1 MNKSEYTDTEE
12 GLSRTKHSTSSEEQN
27 EVEELL
33 QTEPQDTD
41 LAASFLQDHRNPLE
55 PAPVPYQSLFLTLNM
70 ATQNQPIN
78 NGTQNNGTKELGI
91 NKPTPF
97 AGEQMKVNS
106 FIQECNIYLMVNQNI
121 YSTEEAKITFILSYL
136 TDKEALQWK
145 EQYVDSITNAT
156 GAITFPPFA
165 T

>member
-1 MNKSEYTDTEE
+1 M
-12 GLSRTKHSTSSEEQN
+12 
-27 EVEELL
+27 
-33 QTEPQDTD
+33 EPQDTD
-41 LAASFLQDHRNPLE
+41 LATSFLQDHQNPLE

-78 NGTQNNGTKELGI
+78 NATQNNGTKELGI

-97 AGEQMKVNS
+97 TGERMKVNL
-106 FIQECNIYLMVNQNI
+106 FIQECNVYLMINQNI
-121 YSTEEAKITFILSYL
+121 YSTEEAKIAFILSYL

-165 T
+165 TFLNTFKEAFRAADRTGNAMNKLSLIKQWN